1 MASTTGS
8 SAGRCS
14 NRRRKQPP
22 RRRRAAPTLALAA
35 AVALALAGCGHGK
48 GGTSAPPAG
57 QTRAATPG
65 GVTLAEA
72 RAVLARYVAANNA
85 ANAANAAL
93 DVQAIQR
100 IEAAPASVVSATGL
114 KILKSQQGTAQA
126 VTYQAQRFA
135 FPPPAPGAPRWF
147 VALVSVTSTG
157 GTVHKPKY
165 LLFRQQSTD
174 PGAPWQVAYYP
185 TVLADQPPPALDGDG
200 QGNAIGVVPSAL
212 LLDPAGLPRAIYDT
226 YAHGSSGSVSGD
238 GDGDGDGDGGGGVQF
253 AATLPLQILDAGYA
267 TGVQTLASQGV
278 TLHRSLL
285 PTAYPTYLVR
295 TADGGALA
303 FVANQVRDRYTPKA
317 PGTPVRL
324 DQGSREAAVAGRP
337 QGLTASQV
345 TVTRTQVFL
354 CYVPP
359 RSNPGAGV
367 QILSY
372 DDVPD
377 TVVTS

>member
-14 NRRRKQPP
+14 KQPR
-22 RRRRAAPTLALAA
+22 RRRRAAPALALAV
-35 AVALALAGCGHGK
+35 AVAFTLAGCGHGK
-48 GGTSAPPAG
+48 DNATAAPPSR
-57 QTRAATPG
+57 QTRAAAPG
-65 GVTLAEA
+65 TLTQAEA
-72 RAVLARYVAANNA
+72 QAVLARYVAANNA
-85 ANAANAAL
+85 ANAVL

-100 IEAAPASVVSATGL
+100 IEVAPASVVSATGL
-114 KILKSQQGTAQA
+114 KILKSQQGTAPA
-126 VTYQAQRFA
+126 VTYQAQRFV
-135 FPPPAPGAPRWF
+135 FPPATPGSPRWF
-147 VALVSVTSTG
+147 VALVSVTSAG
-157 GTVHKPKY
+157 GTAHKPKY

-174 PGAPWQVAYYP
+174 PGAPWRVAYYP
-185 TVLADQPPPALDGDG
+185 TILADQQPPAMDGDS
-200 QGNAIGVVPSAL
+200 QGNALGVVPSAL
-212 LLDPAGLPRAIYDT
+212 LLGPAGLARTIFDS
-226 YAHGSSGSVSGD
+226 YAKGSGSGSGSGSGD
-238 GDGDGDGDGGGGVQF
+238 GGAAAPF
-253 AATLPLQILDAGYA
+253 AATLPLQILDAGYT

-278 TLHRSLL
+278 QLSRSLL

-295 TADGGALA
+295 TVDGGALV
-303 FVANQVRDRYTPKA
+303 FVADQVRDRYTPKA
-317 PGTPVRL
+317 AGTPVKL

-372 DDVPD
+372 DDVPT